1 MDHLLSN
8 RVNNLAESAT
18 IAMSRKSREL
28 SEQGIKV
35 VNLSLGEPDFNT
47 PDFVKNAG
55 IDAINNNF
63 SKYPPVPGYKDLRE
77 AISTKF
83 KRDNNIDYT
92 SEQIVVSTGAKQ
104 SIMNA
109 VLALVNDGDEV
120 LLPAPYW
127 VSYYEMVR
135 FAGGIPVVLPTTIED
150 GFKLQPEALKSAI
163 SPRTKLMIFSY
174 PCNPSGASY
183 TKPELEEIA
192 KVIDE
197 KGEFMIIA
205 DEIYEHIN
213 FFGEHTSLA
222 SLPGMYD
229 KTITVNGV
237 SKGFAM
243 TGWRIGYIGAPDWV
257 AAACTKIQGQF
268 TSGASSIAQ
277 KAAKAAVLADPK
289 EIEFMKTAFEK
300 RRRLFKV
307 GLDSLPGF
315 KTNLPEGAFYMFPDV
330 SELFGKKTDNFEINN
345 ADDLSMYFLTEAH
358 VATVSGGAFGSPN
371 NLRLSYAT
379 SEEELNE
386 SISRMPKALAKLK

>member
-222 SLPGMYD
+222 SLPGIYD

-386 SISRMPKALAKLK
+386 AISRMQKALAKLK

>member
-1 MDHLLSN
+1 MEHLLSN

-47 PDFVKNAG
+47 PEFIKNAG
-55 IDAINNNF
+55 KQAIDDNF
-63 SKYPPVPGYKDLRE
+63 SKYTPVPGYKDLRD

-83 KRDNNIDYT
+83 KRDNNIEY
-92 SEQIVVSTGAKQ
+92 SAEQIVVSTGAKQ

-150 GFKLQPEALKSAI
+150 GFKLQPDALKSAI

-183 TKPELEEIA
+183 TKTELEAIA
-192 KVIDE
+192 EVMAD
-197 KGEFMIIA
+197 KGDFMIIA

-213 FFGEHTSLA
+213 FFGDHTSLA
-222 SLPGMYD
+222 ALPGMYD

-243 TGWRIGYIGAPDWV
+243 TGWRIGYIGAPKWV

-268 TSGASSIAQ
+268 TSGASSISQ
-277 KAAKAAVLADPK
+277 KAALKAVLTDPK
-289 EIEFMKTAFEK
+289 EIEYMKTAFEK

-307 GLDSLPGF
+307 GLDTLPGF

-330 SELFGKKTDNFEINN
+330 SELFGKKAGDFKINN

-379 SEEELNE
+379 SEDELNE
-386 SISRMPKALAKLK
+386 AIVRLQKALAKLS

>member
-92 SEQIVVSTGAKQ
+92 PEQIVVSTGAKQ

-300 RRRLFKV
+300 RRRLLKE

-379 SEEELNE
+379 SEDELNE
-386 SISRMPKALAKLK
+386 AISRMQKALAKLK

>member
-135 FAGGIPVVLPTTIED
+135 F
-150 GFKLQPEALKSAI
+150 KKCH
-163 SPRTKLMIFSY
+163 FS
-174 PCNPSGASY
+174 SY
-183 TKPELEEIA
+183 K
-192 KVIDE
+192 IDD
-197 KGEFMIIA
+197 F
-205 DEIYEHIN
+205 
-213 FFGEHTSLA
+213 
-222 SLPGMYD
+222 
-229 KTITVNGV
+229 
-237 SKGFAM
+237 
-243 TGWRIGYIGAPDWV
+243 
-257 AAACTKIQGQF
+257 
-268 TSGASSIAQ
+268 
-277 KAAKAAVLADPK
+277 
-289 EIEFMKTAFEK
+289 
-300 RRRLFKV
+300 
-307 GLDSLPGF
+307 
-315 KTNLPEGAFYMFPDV
+315 
-330 SELFGKKTDNFEINN
+330 
-345 ADDLSMYFLTEAH
+345 
-358 VATVSGGAFGSPN
+358 
-371 NLRLSYAT
+371 
-379 SEEELNE
+379 
-386 SISRMPKALAKLK
+386 